1 MRYNFIIR
9 RAEAPARAKEAPT
22 VTRIKIA
29 LTTIND
35 VKAFV
40 DAVSRCDFAVDLS
53 GGRYTVD
60 GKSIMGIFSLDL
72 SQPLDLLAYTDDPAF
87 AESMAPFAV
96 E

>member
-1 MRYNFIIR
+1 M
-9 RAEAPARAKEAPT
+9 T
-22 VTRIKIA
+22 QMKIA

-35 VKAFV
+35 VKNFV
-40 DAVSRCDFAVDLS
+40 NTVSRCDFAVDLS

-72 SQPLDLLAYTDDPAF
+72 SKPLDLLAYTDDPAF
-87 AESMAPFAV
+87 AEAMAPFAA

>member
-1 MRYNFIIR
+1 MT
-9 RAEAPARAKEAPT
+9 EM
-22 VTRIKIA
+22 KIA

-35 VKAFV
+35 VKSFV
-40 DAVSRCDFAVDLS
+40 DTVSRCDFGIDLS
-53 GGRYTVD
+53 SGRYTVD

-72 SQPLDLLAYTDDPAF
+72 SRPLSLLAYTDDPAF

>member
-1 MRYNFIIR
+1 M
-9 RAEAPARAKEAPT
+9 
-22 VTRIKIA
+22 KIA

-35 VKAFV
+35 VKNFV
-40 DAVSRCDFAVDLS
+40 NTVSRCDFAVDLS

-72 SQPLDLLAYTDDPAF
+72 SKPLNLLAYTDDPAF
-87 AESMAPFAV
+87 AEAMAPFAA